1 MYSNRREECA
11 NLPALAGAHR
21 RSSRWVWGD
30 QKDVQLPGTRTILC
44 IDEDDGMLS
53 CKKGWLR
60 ENWSELMVW

>member
-1 MYSNRREECA
+1 VCKFARLGRRTSVIIA
-11 NLPALAGAHR
+11 V
-21 RSSRWVWGD
+21 VWGD

-60 ENWSELMVW
+60 EN